1 MVRRQ
6 IGMAVAAMAAAGMLY
21 LLTLLPHEASAP
33 AVAVEQVTCPVV
45 MEAMQRV
52 MIQLAACDTEADA
65 RISAARTVRRG
76 SAGYIHRDGQY
87 RVLGAMAQTRE
98 EAEHICERLRQAGV
112 QADCY
117 PVEAKALTMKVT
129 AGRAQIAALTAALHA
144 MDMASTQPEAIARQ
158 LDAGE
163 IDADRARGLV
173 AMLVSDMEAAQAD
186 FADAGAQGLL
196 SERLDAALSE
206 AIAALEP
213 LTRDDG
219 QTTDLVLSGRIR
231 CAGMKIWFS
240 RAEVAGISV

>member
-1 MVRRQ
+1 M
-6 IGMAVAAMAAAGMLY
+6 
-21 LLTLLPHEASAP
+21 
-33 AVAVEQVTCPVV
+33 
-45 MEAMQRV
+45 
-52 MIQLAACDTEADA
+52 
-65 RISAARTVRRG
+65 
-76 SAGYIHRDGQY
+76 
-87 RVLGAMAQTRE
+87 
-98 EAEHICERLRQAGV
+98 CERLQQAGV

-144 MDMASTQPEAIARQ
+144 MDMASTQPEALARQ